1 MNDKTA
7 KDMLDH
13 SFRRQ
18 LLMDGSY
25 GSLVFV
31 ATQSDV
37 LQRSEVISSMR
48 LPNATSLTECAK
60 ARCDFTEARIQSDF
74 LDGLEEMGRAAV
86 RKRVFLRRFILES
99 SFGEQTGSGQTY

>member
-60 ARCDFTEARIQSDF
+60 VRCDFTEARIQSDF

-86 RKRVFLRRFILES
+86 RKRVFLHHFILK
-99 SFGEQTGSGQTY
+99 